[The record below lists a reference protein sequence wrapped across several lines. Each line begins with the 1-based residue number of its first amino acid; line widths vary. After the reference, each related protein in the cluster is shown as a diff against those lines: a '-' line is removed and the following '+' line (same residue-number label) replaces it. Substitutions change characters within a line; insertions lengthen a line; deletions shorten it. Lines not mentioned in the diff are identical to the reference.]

1 MTRGRPLKYKAPK
14 VTSVTGEDLKFQLCA
29 KLGASIADCLALGQD
44 TVILKAM
51 NEGDKRI
58 TKEDWELYRRVMNW
72 QIDEAIAEVN
82 ERSDIINDKVGDM
95 IDAEEHGREVAE
107 ALERG
112 DPVQHSDDDDLETLS
127 DIVRESFAH
136 GDVKVWYSIYQQK
149 RDDPSDLHSWLS
161 RHVQGSIIQR
171 APDNKARI
179 NLIIDRNGH
188 KILIDM
194 IRYLNHNFD
203 KEPDY
208 DAD

>member
-127 DIVRESFAH
+127 DVVRECFTH
-136 GDVKVWYSIYQQK
+136 EEVKGWYTSYQQK
-149 RDDPSDLHSWLS
+149 RDDPSGLASWLS
-161 RHVQGSIIQR
+161 RTIQTAVEGR
-171 APDNKARI
+171 AAPEYRARI
-179 NLIIDRNGH
+179 NIIVDRNGQ

-194 IRYLNHNFD
+194 IRYLNHNFE
-203 KEPDY
+203 KEQLD
-208 DAD
+208 D